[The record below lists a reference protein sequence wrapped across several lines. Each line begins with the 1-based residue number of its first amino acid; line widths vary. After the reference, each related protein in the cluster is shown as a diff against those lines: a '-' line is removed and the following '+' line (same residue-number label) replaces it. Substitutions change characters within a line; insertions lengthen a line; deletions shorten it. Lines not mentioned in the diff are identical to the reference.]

1 MYKVIVVEDEDL
13 IRKGLVYAMPW
24 SEMGCTVV
32 GEGRNGIEGVELI
45 RQHDPDIVLAD
56 INMPVMDGLEMM
68 RQTSRTYGYSAIILS
83 GYSSFEYAKGAIQWG
98 ATNYLLKPVKREE
111 LVEAVEK
118 AKEQREIR
126 RTWQAHEQAMDQRKE
141 LHMELEPV
149 NGEEPDEA
157 VSAML
162 DYIRTHYRE
171 KISLQDVAGELNYSV
186 AFLNHR
192 FKKQMGTTLIEYL
205 NRFRIQKALDLLRE
219 GKAPL
224 RDISWMCGIGE
235 YKYFSL
241 VFRKY
246 LGCSPKEYRSTVL
259 GRLE

>member
-24 SEMGCTVV
+24 AEMGCTVV

-45 RQHDPDIVLAD
+45 RRHDPDIVLAD

-68 RQTSRTYGYSAIILS
+68 RQTCREYGYAAIILS

-98 ATNYLLKPVKREE
+98 ATGYLLKPVEREE
-111 LVEAVEK
+111 LRAAVEK
-118 AKEQREIR
+118 AKQQREIR
-126 RTWQAHEQAMDQRKE
+126 RTWQAHERALDQRVD
-141 LHMELEPV
+141 LRMELEPV
-149 NGEEPDEA
+149 NGETPDGA
-157 VSAML
+157 VQAML
-162 DYIRTHYRE
+162 DYIKAHYRE
-171 KISLQDVAGELNYSV
+171 KIVLQDVARELNYSV

-205 NRFRIQKALDLLRE
+205 NRFRIQKALDLMRD
-219 GKAPL
+219 GSAPL
-224 RDISWMCGIGE
+224 HDISWMCGIGE
-235 YKYFSL
+235 YKYFTL

-246 LGCSPKEYRSTVL
+246 IGCSPREYLSAIR
-259 GRLE
+259 GRLK